1 MINPEARV
9 WIYQSN
15 TVLNDAQL
23 AEITAILQQF
33 TNSWT
38 AHNQELKAYFE
49 IKYNRFIV
57 LIVDETQAGASGCSI
72 DKSVHLMQELEKK
85 FQINLLDRFNIAYK
99 ENGLVKSVDR
109 SGFEELIKT
118 GAVTSATQVFNNMV
132 NNYQDYQ
139 NKWETTVADSWH
151 SQVFSL

>member
-15 TVLNDAQL
+15 TALNEAQL
-23 AEITAILQQF
+23 AEITAILKQF

-38 AHNQELKAYFE
+38 AHNQVLKAYFE

-99 ENGLVKSVDR
+99 QGDLVKSVDR
-109 SGFEELIKT
+109 NGFEELIKT
-118 GAVTSATQVFNNMV
+118 GAVTSATPVFNNMV

-139 NKWETTVADSWH
+139 DKWETTVENSWH
-151 SQVFSL
+151 SQVFSF